1 MFEGYIHGVGV
12 DEYRLPPLPEE
23 DDDDDEAMEEVN
35 GAELVV
41 LEPDAELVTDNTQLK
56 ITMLAIHSETC

>member
-23 DDDDDEAMEEVN
+23 DDDDDEAMEEVD

-41 LEPDAELVTDNTQLK
+41 LEPDTELVTDNTVK
-56 ITMLAIHSETC
+56 NNHVSHS

>member
-23 DDDDDEAMEEVN
+23 DDDDDEAMEEVD